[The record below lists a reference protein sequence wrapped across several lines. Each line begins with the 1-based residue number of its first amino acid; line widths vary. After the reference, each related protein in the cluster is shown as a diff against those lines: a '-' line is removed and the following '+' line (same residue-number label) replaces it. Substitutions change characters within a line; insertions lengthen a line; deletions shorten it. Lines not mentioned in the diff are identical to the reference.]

1 MNVCGVQKHV
11 DLNFMLLTVPIK
23 YAKGEKTLRKILFDY
38 IFRNL
43 FVLNATLDIAPD
55 GALVLFVV
63 QDVVKKLLLNHLLAL
78 LLVMLL
84 KSRNQYSKIISREI
98 LFFLDVAFGVYIM
111 ILKMLMGMSF
121 YRLLVLDV
129 YVMDHIVVV
138 VKINSQFV

>member
-1 MNVCGVQKHV
+1 
-11 DLNFMLLTVPIK
+11 MLLTVPIK

-84 KSRNQYSKIISREI
+84 KSRNQYSKIISREM
-98 LFFLDVAFGVYIM
+98 LFFRCSFWRLHYDLKDANGNVVLSIIGPGCICDGPYSCCCENKFTVRVIIYI
-111 ILKMLMGMSF
+111 
-121 YRLLVLDV
+121 
-129 YVMDHIVVV
+129 
-138 VKINSQFV
+138 